1 MEFIMNIVNAPF
13 QWLYTIIVKSGTF
26 YIWLGGIVL
35 VLIFRYIIFPL
46 VGSRSNVF
54 TPININNKEKV
65 QDKDK

>member
-1 MEFIMNIVNAPF
+1 MDFIISIVNTPF
-13 QWLYTIIVKSGTF
+13 QWLYSILVKSGTF

-46 VGSRSNVF
+46 VGSKSDIF
-54 TPININNKEKV
+54 THVHINNKEKV